1 MSAEGVPGIILIYP
15 EKFETSEVCMKR
27 IDNPALH
34 AWGTEDA
41 MNNKFEK
48 LPQQLIDCIVEQ
60 LKIDGVVKVTKRNIL
75 DMISKAFCDTTGPI
89 ADMRTTIQNM
99 SSKQDEFFDRLR
111 TGDVTITDSQTERRN
126 AFSLLRPDF
135 VPGRIIF
142 PSYDVKT
149 MWDLW

>member
-1 MSAEGVPGIILIYP
+1 
-15 EKFETSEVCMKR
+15 
-27 IDNPALH
+27 
-34 AWGTEDA
+34 

-60 LKIDGVVKVTKRNIL
+60 LKIDGVVEVTKRDIL

-149 MWDLW
+149 MWDLWWFGDPLVEIQGH